1 MHAHPWGKNRD
12 LISPL
17 LPSLFV
23 TQMKSWW
30 WRWRR
35 WRCASGE
42 DQLSRPQSGDEGSVR
57 CGQDSSRSDWESGS
71 GLGSESGSFFSIQNL
86 VCHGLEWGA
95 ELRGRLSGLGGLG
108 SGIVI
113 YRYPRTVVGLG
124 HVTRTAGTMD
134 TCAQWVLGLDL
145 GLSAFVRPSMCAM
158 SND

>member
-17 LPSLFV
+17 PPSLFV

-95 ELRGRLSGLGGLG
+95 ELRGRLSGLGDLE

-113 YRYPRTVVGLG
+113 YIGN
-124 HVTRTAGTMD
+124 
-134 TCAQWVLGLDL
+134 L
-145 GLSAFVRPSMCAM
+145 GLSWVWGTSPGLPAQWTLVLSGFWAWI
-158 SND
+158 